1 MILDS
6 SGKPLK
12 MEPPSLPTAA
22 ETFASKK
29 LDTQYDKVFVRHLV
43 KNFSKLSPDLG
54 AVFYPHTQTIAFW
67 YNGFIIYKLLLDQ
80 FNLDATSMEE
90 HLKRCWA
97 ALTYVKEHPEF
108 QERCRIA
115 MKMVNK
121 KSGKLL

>member
-1 MILDS
+1 MIQDS
-6 SGKPLK
+6 FKEK
-12 MEPPSLPTAA
+12 KRVLPDLPGAA
-22 ETFASKK
+22 ETFQSKK
-29 LDTQYDKVFVRHLV
+29 LDTQYDAVFVRHLV
-43 KNFSKLSPDLG
+43 RNFSKLSPDLG

-67 YNGFIIYKLLLDQ
+67 YNGFIIYKLLLDE

-97 ALTYVKEHPEF
+97 ALSYVKEHPEF